1 MPTIQD
7 SKNLLVN
14 WLNKNQSW
22 NVQTNINKSWPTN
35 TKGVSVNN
43 ILPNQN
49 LKAWTQSKLQQKGII
64 QPTIQTN
71 NNSKIQA
78 QMDKWKQLNNQQ
90 NVNFVANQNNQSRF
104 IWLQNNNNLPST
116 DLWWNIIQENV
127 DKKKKEEFDRR
138 ANKPV
143 LNIPTKKS
151 EIEQFNKNQSETYRT
166 NENVIKDFH
175 YDVQKFWGQMTKE
188 QISQLY
194 PEFAGKEDIALMLQS
209 DLLPLVQNN
218 EFADMKKLSELY
230 PELLPKQKK
239 VWDQIL
245 KDQEKEGQQIK
256 DLAKKAE
263 KTLSRY
269 NVLSKNGEKYMQ
281 DVWQVGNFVDT
292 IRKEYKLPWNPSD
305 LDIINFGKENIP
317 ELKAILDDMEMLKSN
332 YNLTERDRDIIFENG
347 FDLWEWLYQAWA
359 DIQNFT
365 QNNQLWDWLDKKSST
380 WERQLSN
387 LWINGSSANTIANLP
402 KKTLDTA
409 EIPVNMVGEL
419 ASWLGQVWIAT
430 ERIATQQ
437 NRNED
442 WTVDTNGV
450 MKDIVMWWGG
460 AMTVW
465 WNTVMAI
472 PTAIYNLANE
482 TEAWAALTD
491 TTIGNADR
499 WLDKLLSW
507 KTLKWIWLDDNAIA
521 EWYNDQDEQTQAE
534 ARKILLTAIFH
545 KWSKGVWK
553 LKKLWNFEINSVEKA
568 LWDLA
573 KQKITIETNSPS
585 FKAKVE
591 QWLADGLMKVSDDWM
606 LTDAQWNNIGKVKV
620 RKMKTWEKVKYVV
633 DKVIADNRI
642 AWNKWELN
650 ADVNMNALPDNR
662 TFREKTESKINQAKE
677 TAYEWA
683 YQMWKMTRDAVD
695 TVKEWV
701 QDINVWDAVKGTA
714 EAVGKG
720 VKATSDLIDSW
731 KNAVTQWKNKVTN
744 TISKWVNAVKDT
756 VNENIVE
763 PYNKGRWKTNRS
775 LNWTEISQQWTQQ
788 LKSNPTSVTDNKIN
802 WDNYTQKNTNSKP
815 LNSVQLR
822 TIQSYNRMNPKT
834 ADTFKERY
842 GEDYGQFLAD
852 RWFTK
857 SADGGN
863 LNDMVEYKKDLLE
876 NKNELLNTV
885 EWTFKDQAIND
896 MIDHIVDYVVD
907 TVDRKNE
914 KRFKTLQEKA
924 NNEWLT
930 MSEINDMRQW
940 YSYHVKTGFFK
951 EQNAKWL
958 QKATNIYDNLKD
970 FLDKIWEERWLTSLR
985 EINKEIMKIQHI
997 IGWVSYKMNAQW
1009 ANNLFWLTDYVLW
1022 ATLSNPETVALFL
1035 AKQVAK
1041 MPAVKNAVANT
1052 VVWRR
1057 WNAKN
1062 RITKESKQ
1070 WEKENIKKIN
1080 EEKRQQAE
1088 QEKRVEAGRQLQSDL
1103 SKSDTKALPNKW
1115 GTDWG
1120 KNILTNWKTIIT
1132 DAKGNS
1138 KVKGQISEIDKRK
1151 PKEESESKPKNEV
1164 ISKKSAVTE
1173 KKTEVKEEK
1182 KAEQPKEEKQL
1193 ETRVENKQPEP
1204 KKDNIVTEK
1213 ATVTTKSEPKVE
1225 NKSEWNYN
1233 SISSVLKDY
1242 VGKELYFRKRKIKIL
1257 DDEQAIYAKNI
1268 DWPRWTNLQS
1278 QWLISLQ
1285 EFNHLIKNQ
1294 EKYKAEHE
1302 KSMQEEK
1309 ELERQEEEKK
1319 KEQEIRDKPI
1329 TDFINTID
1337 NKSLRTKAENDLKE
1351 MTRWKLD
1358 DWKIVNR
1365 SKAEYINYLVND
1377 LWFTPKE
1384 FPTWKTYPNWE
1395 PKVDYMIVNEKN
1407 VGYKSNKIENAYA
1420 RSLLEKPEEEISA
1433 EDEAVIDEL
1442 FNPKTTTE
1450 VTWEKNVVTA
1460 KSVDK
1465 KENTNIIGKNN
1476 SLTTKNTTNGWKD
1489 LWTAESWLNQGVWWA
1504 SESRDLQRTDWLS
1517 WTERDNTWWISW
1529 DLHKEQW
1536 NNDLIVDGKSAWPAI
1551 WQWQGKLLTR
1561 WEARAINQSSKDIL
1575 EKHKFSTDPKDYTAE
1590 EIETLRQY
1598 EWAWGLTN
1606 KWEDTKWVLDQ
1617 FYTPQTAI
1625 DAVWRLVDKYKNGKD
1640 TYTVLEPTVWTG
1652 RFIRDR
1658 ANEQYEWHEIDKT
1671 PWTIAQILHPEA
1683 KISVWDFEDQFMDFT
1698 GRRPQEYQWGKK
1710 DIVVWNPPY
1719 SQRITPQQ
1727 KNWLEPKIKRS
1738 EEFFIK
1744 KWIDVLEDW
1753 WILAMVV
1760 PSTFLSNPM
1769 TYAKEQIFD
1778 NATLVDA
1785 YRLPEWVFPYTQVGT
1800 DIVVFKKSKSLFK
1813 RENNLSDNKRFEQH
1827 PEKVLGEVK
1836 ERINRFGKLEKYVD
1850 WWWHPLDKLNA
1861 IYEDKKTIPE
1871 TKKEQA
1877 ENYSPIETR
1886 EETPIKQKTT
1896 TEITWEKNK
1905 VTEKT
1910 TAKKKPTKKWVKIE
1924 NQTLIRWDK
1933 TDIWDSVF
1941 GKWELDNKLLEYSR
1955 KTDINWYVEWPVG
1968 ELVEND
1974 PKNLNYYK
1982 GHAVIN
1988 DLYFAWDIY
1997 EKLEQIERDKV
2008 HISEEQ
2014 YKKQKEWLQAVMP
2027 EPYTIENHPFL
2038 SPLDQ
2043 NVMEFET
2050 NEIWNV
2056 YDSTAHDY
2064 VDKKLPIKDVFLERF
2079 RKNVSSS
2086 TVNKN
2091 LAREYINWEAM
2102 RSTSWWY
2109 GLSDEEKAA
2118 KARHEKSVVMEQV
2131 NEIFNDWL
2139 WNKLD
2144 KDVQQKILD
2153 KFNRENRSY
2162 VVPKYEN
2169 MALATRWIS
2178 KTFNWKPFKPQ
2189 PWQVEW
2195 INFLLSKWAWIVA
2208 HWVGHWKTIE
2218 WVVATREAQLRWW
2231 NKRPL
2236 IVAPWPTLYAQWV
2249 RTIKE
2254 LYPEW
2259 EIVNLWWLTKS
2270 DIKRLKDELW
2280 DDPRNWVK
2288 DGQVAILS
2296 MQWFGD
2302 HIEFRPNTQR
2312 ELEAKLH
2319 DVMETKDLNVRQSE
2333 SLDKKITQML
2343 APWKW
2348 ASSDKYTYSEKWDF
2362 LRTMYTSLLESD
2374 KSEFIDYFTEHTKQ
2388 EYPELSDEV
2397 IKADAEAM
2405 WNEKPVLLE
2414 DLGIDHITVDEMH
2427 NFKNVFTSAK
2437 MQEDEYWRKD
2447 VNRYGQIIKWTS
2459 SARWQKMY
2467 LATQYILD
2475 RNNNRNVFWLTATP
2489 FNNQPIEM
2497 YNMLSFVGRNEL
2509 EKMWLT
2515 NINDFFSRF
2524 AEFREWLAPKAS
2536 WTELEYKFIMKDFA
2550 NARDLQ
2556 RTITQFINY
2565 KWDSEDLIKPE
2576 KKLKV
2581 PVLKMS
2587 ELQKQRQ
2594 SELEYMALAKEN
2606 QWDVLKATNG
2616 MISNLVSPFIVAWT
2630 RAPTWWKDF
2639 LDNSPKLKYFADVL
2653 KELRAEWKQDWMFIY
2668 MPVGQEF
2675 HELYAEALSEYAGVP
2690 REKIWI
2696 IDSKTSAKKDE
2707 IAEKFRSG
2715 EVNVLIW
2722 GKNTAE
2728 WIDLQNNWYITAIT
2742 SVWWN
2747 PTERVQVDGRV
2758 WRQWNYNNEVLSVVP
2773 LIENS
2778 ADVIFMGKAD
2788 QKWSRI
2794 NNALE
2799 QMLFGGEWDLSA
2811 DEMMMSLMTEPE
2823 KKARTQINIQS
2834 QEIDKEIYWLNSQK
2848 DRLQELK
2855 RRINDAQKDPE
2866 EIQKQI
2872 DNEKQA
2878 WRSWR
2883 LPSLKDELKTATKAK
2898 EWIDAYKENNWEL
2911 PSIEDIDKQT
2921 LEIEKQVDEL
2931 RATQSDLKN
2940 NEDVLNNLIEEI
2952 KQKQADDAKWVKTYE
2967 DYLDD
2972 IKSDF
2977 KNAKRF
2983 GSKEELKEYLD
2994 NKKKNVLAN
3003 DKNKI
3008 TSWKTMAARVSRP
3021 SITMNVEEWEKKNNK
3036 SENAISNSKNKVTTN
3051 AAAIYNPV
3059 IRAVPPV
3066 KIWDF
3071 EIKTT
3076 TKTRADNYM
3085 QKYYPTTPWADVIEQ
3100 IDYLN
3105 GKVRW
3110 KGRKWTKRTKED
3122 RIWYRIKDDIILD
3135 DIIWKGIKIED
3146 KWKENTWYKLKS
3158 SSWKWIEWHVWDR
3171 VYAILQKKWLLK

>member
-22 NVQTNINKSWPTN
+22 NVQTNINKSWWTN

-49 LKAWTQSKLQQKGII
+49 LKAWTQNKLQQKWII
-64 QPTIQTN
+64 QPTTTTNTRQQILDNDPNIQ
-71 NNSKIQA
+71 KI
-78 QMDKWKQLNNQQ
+78 KQLWLQNDVRYAAAQQ
-90 NVNFVANQNNQSRF
+90 SQSRF
-104 IWLQNNNNLPST
+104 IWLQNNNLNNNQNKPLT
-116 DLWWNIIQENV
+116 DLAWNVIQENL
-127 DKKKKEEFDRR
+127 DAKRKSEFNRIL
-138 ANKPV
+138 NKPV
-143 LNIPTKKS
+143 LEIPTKKS
-151 EIEQFNKNQSETYRT
+151 EIENYNKKESERYRT
-166 NENVIKDFH
+166 DEQVIKDFH
-175 YDVQKFWGQMTKE
+175 YDVRNSNWTLTKE

-194 PEFAGKEDIALMLQS
+194 PEFQGKEDIALMLQA
-209 DLLPLVQNN
+209 DLLPLVQND
-218 EFADMKKLSELY
+218 EFADMKKLAEVY

-245 KDQEKEGQQIK
+245 KDQEKQGKEIK

-269 NVLSKNGEKYMQ
+269 NVLSKNWQQYME
-281 DVWQVGNFVDT
+281 DVYQLGNFVDT
-292 IRKEYKLPWNPSD
+292 IRAEYRLPWNPSD
-305 LDIINFGKENIP
+305 LDIINFGKERLP
-317 ELKAILDDMEMLKSN
+317 EVKELLDDMERLKSD
-332 YNLTERDRDIIFENG
+332 YNLTERDRDIILNNW
-347 FDLWEWLYQAWA
+347 FDIWEWLYQAWA

-365 QNNQLWDWLDKKSST
+365 QHNQLWDYLDKKSST

-387 LWINGSSANTIANLP
+387 LWINGGSANTIANLP

-409 EIPVNMVGEL
+409 EIPVNMVGGL
-419 ASWLGQVWIAT
+419 TSWVGKLWIAT

-442 WTVDTNGV
+442 WTTDYNGIV
-450 MKDIVMWWGG
+450 KDVIRWWGW
-460 AMTVW
+460 ALDIW

-472 PTAIYNLANE
+472 PTAIFHLANE
-482 TEAWAALTD
+482 TEAGAKLTD
-491 TTIGNADR
+491 ISLWNADR
-499 WLDKLLSW
+499 WLDELLGGEKLE
-507 KTLKWIWLDDNAIA
+507 WIWLENNAISKR
-521 EWYNDQDEQTQAE
+521 YNNQDEQTKE
-534 ARKILLTAIFH
+534 ELRKVILTAILH
-545 KWSKGVWK
+545 KWSKEVKGLKERWELWVEAVNNAFMKAWK
-553 LKKLWNFEINSVEKA
+553 DPKRWKAVE
-568 LWDLA
+568 
-573 KQKITIETNSPS
+573 S
-585 FKAKVE
+585 FKENWIMDENWNVTPWNRKAVATAVAKEFTKTFWENLKTNFSMYNDVLRKRR
-591 QWLADGLMKVSDDWM
+591 WK
-606 LTDAQWNNIGKVKV
+606 TTVK
-620 RKMKTWEKVKYVV
+620 
-633 DKVIADNRI
+633 
-642 AWNKWELN
+642 
-650 ADVNMNALPDNR
+650 DNR
-662 TFREKTESKINQAKE
+662 TFRDKAGEK
-677 TAYEWA
+677 AYNAGVKAREIYDSVKGW
-683 YQMWKMTRDAVD
+683 VE
-695 TVKEWV
+695 TVKAWV
-701 QDINVWDAVKGTA
+701 QNINVWDTVKNTA
-714 EAVGKG
+714 EMVGKG
-720 VKATSDLIDSW
+720 VKATSDLYKKW

-744 TISKWVNAVKDT
+744 AVKENVVDPFKKWYEWVKDT
-756 VNENIVE
+756 VKENVVD
-763 PYNKGRWKTNRS
+763 PYNKGRWKTTVNK
-775 LNWTEISQQWTQQ
+775 WTVKQEWQPQESNST
-788 LKSNPTSVTDNKIN
+788 LKSDTKVN
-802 WDNYTQKNTNSKP
+802 WDNYTEKKTNSKT
-815 LNSVQLR
+815 LNNTQLQ
-822 TIQSYNRMNPKT
+822 IQQNENRMNPSEIRE
-834 ADTFKERY
+834 FKNRY
-842 GEDYGQFLAD
+842 KKDYWQVMYEW
-852 RWFTK
+852 WFTK
-857 SADGGN
+857 TRDENIDDMGEYINNLIKEKSDSISSIEWTYKDKRLAKMIKYMIRYASRTQDDAMFDKYNKLSSKHSKDWITTKEADDMRREFSYKIKTWFWNDKNSEKIALATNLYSGVKDVLDEIAEANWFTDMRKINDEIAMRQHIRKWMIDKADGQSAN
-863 LNDMVEYKKDLLE
+863 NVY
-876 NKNELLNTV
+876 
-885 EWTFKDQAIND
+885 WIND
-896 MIDHIVDYVVD
+896 YILMA
-907 TVDRKNE
+907 E
-914 KRFKTLQEKA
+914 AF
-924 NNEWLT
+924 
-930 MSEINDMRQW
+930 
-940 YSYHVKTGFFK
+940 
-951 EQNAKWL
+951 
-958 QKATNIYDNLKD
+958 
-970 FLDKIWEERWLTSLR
+970 
-985 EINKEIMKIQHI
+985 
-997 IGWVSYKMNAQW
+997 
-1009 ANNLFWLTDYVLW
+1009 
-1022 ATLSNPETVALFL
+1022 SNPETATLFVW
-1035 AKQVAK
+1035 KQLL
-1041 MPAVKNAVANT
+1041 KNKKIRNKVLNAT
-1052 VVWRR
+1052 VWWRK
-1057 WNAKN
+1057 NAKN
-1062 RITKESKQ
+1062 RITSESRQEVKNKIKSIAEWKKLQESMRWWKQ
-1070 WEKENIKKIN
+1070 P
-1080 EEKRQQAE
+1080 
-1088 QEKRVEAGRQLQSDL
+1088 
-1103 SKSDTKALPNKW
+1103 ALPEYIKFS
-1115 GTDWG
+1115 
-1120 KNILTNWKTIIT
+1120 KIT
-1132 DAKGNS
+1132 
-1138 KVKGQISEIDKRK
+1138 EIDKRK
-1151 PKEESESKPKNEV
+1151 TTSEDNTPPTEWDTTEKKSETPKKESKPKNKV
-1164 ISKKSAVTE
+1164 TAKKPVEKKTE
-1173 KKTEVKEEK
+1173 AKTEVKEEK
-1182 KAEQPKEEKQL
+1182 KAEQPKAKKDNKKLTIEERNAEFEKSVDENKLNEIREYAKENGKLNIVPIGIRKTLQLKNHGVMLSKAEIEILEKEWLLKWTEQPKEWKQL
-1193 ETRVENKQPEP
+1193 ETRAETKQPEP
-1204 KKDNIVTEK
+1204 KKDNVVTANERLKANWFEDIDTKWINLNNIDVKKMSDILNKSRDYRLGKDENWEYRVGYGDWTPKEKVNGDEAQLLMNIRDKKAPEEMKWYTWDKALTGAKLWYNKPTKNVATEK
-1213 ATVTTKSEPKVE
+1213 ATGTEKPKNLVTNKPIDNSSITWRFRNLTLQDYKEMQKYQWVE
-1225 NKSEWNYN
+1225 NQLINWDEEWYITGKIKAELLNTEKPLIPNAEIDESELYPV
-1233 SISSVLKDY
+1233 SYEDL
-1242 VGKELYFRKRKIKIL
+1242 KELV
-1257 DDEQAIYAKNI
+1257 D
-1268 DWPRWTNLQS
+1268 
-1278 QWLISLQ
+1278 
-1285 EFNHLIKNQ
+1285 
-1294 EKYKAEHE
+1294 
-1302 KSMQEEK
+1302 
-1309 ELERQEEEKK
+1309 KK
-1319 KEQEIRDKPI
+1319 KEIQDAERKLMKKNDDNLSQQIEDLRYEYDNEMLPNLWIYEVEDVDKAVSI
-1329 TDFINTID
+1329 IEKTMQDAHFQFFKD
-1337 NKSLRTKAENDLKE
+1337 KE
-1351 MTRWKLD
+1351 WIKPLVEKY
-1358 DWKIVNR
+1358 W
-1365 SKAEYINYLVND
+1365 NY
-1377 LWFTPKE
+1377 
-1384 FPTWKTYPNWE
+1384 WE
-1395 PKVDYMIVNEKN
+1395 Q
-1407 VGYKSNKIENAYA
+1407 
-1420 RSLLEKPEEEISA
+1420 
-1433 EDEAVIDEL
+1433 
-1442 FNPKTTTE
+1442 
-1450 VTWEKNVVTA
+1450 W

-1551 WQWQGKLLTR
+1551 WQWQWKLLTR

-1598 EWAWGLTN
+1598 EWAGGLTN

-1625 DAVWRLVDKYKNGKD
+1625 DAVWHLVDKYKNGKD

-1744 KWIDVLEDW
+1744 KWIDVLDDW

-1785 YRLPEWVFPYTQVGT
+1785 YRLPEWVLPYTQVGT

-1877 ENYSPIETR
+1877 ENYSPVETR

-1905 VTEKT
+1905 VTAKT
-1910 TAKKKPTKKWVKIE
+1910 TTKKKPTKKWVKIE

-1933 TDIWDSVF
+1933 TDIGDSVF
-1941 GKWELDNKLLEYSR
+1941 GKWELDNKLLEYSK

-1997 EKLEQIERDKV
+1997 EKLEQLERDKV
-2008 HISEEQ
+2008 HISEAQ

-2348 ASSDKYTYSEKWDF
+2348 ASSDKYVYSEKWEF

-2715 EVNVLIW
+2715 EINVLIW

-2758 WRQWNYNNEVLSVVP
+2758 WRQWNFNNEVLSVVP

-2931 RATQSDLKN
+2931 RATQSELKN
-2940 NEDVLNNLIEEI
+2940 NEDILNNLIEEI

-3003 DKNKI
+3003 GKNKI
-3008 TSWKTMAARVSRP
+3008 TNW
-3021 SITMNVEEWEKKNNK
+3021 
-3036 SENAISNSKNKVTTN
+3036 
-3051 AAAIYNPV
+3051 
-3059 IRAVPPV
+3059 
-3066 KIWDF
+3066 
-3071 EIKTT
+3071 
-3076 TKTRADNYM
+3076 
-3085 QKYYPTTPWADVIEQ
+3085 
-3100 IDYLN
+3100 
-3105 GKVRW
+3105 
-3110 KGRKWTKRTKED
+3110 
-3122 RIWYRIKDDIILD
+3122 
-3135 DIIWKGIKIED
+3135 
-3146 KWKENTWYKLKS
+3146 
-3158 SSWKWIEWHVWDR
+3158 
-3171 VYAILQKKWLLK
+3171 

>member
-1 MPTIQD
+1 MFDPEI
-7 SKNLLVN
+7 VF
-14 WLNKNQSW
+14 
-22 NVQTNINKSWPTN
+22 
-35 TKGVSVNN
+35 GVDENG
-43 ILPNQN
+43 
-49 LKAWTQSKLQQKGII
+49 KLQ
-64 QPTIQTN
+64 
-71 NNSKIQA
+71 A
-78 QMDKWKQLNNQQ
+78 
-90 NVNFVANQNNQSRF
+90 
-104 IWLQNNNNLPST
+104 
-116 DLWWNIIQENV
+116 
-127 DKKKKEEFDRR
+127 
-138 ANKPV
+138 
-143 LNIPTKKS
+143 
-151 EIEQFNKNQSETYRT
+151 ETYR
-166 NENVIKDFH
+166 N
-175 YDVQKFWGQMTKE
+175 
-188 QISQLY
+188 
-194 PEFAGKEDIALMLQS
+194 
-209 DLLPLVQNN
+209 
-218 EFADMKKLSELY
+218 
-230 PELLPKQKK
+230 
-239 VWDQIL
+239 
-245 KDQEKEGQQIK
+245 
-256 DLAKKAE
+256 
-263 KTLSRY
+263 
-269 NVLSKNGEKYMQ
+269 
-281 DVWQVGNFVDT
+281 
-292 IRKEYKLPWNPSD
+292 
-305 LDIINFGKENIP
+305 
-317 ELKAILDDMEMLKSN
+317 
-332 YNLTERDRDIIFENG
+332 
-347 FDLWEWLYQAWA
+347 
-359 DIQNFT
+359 
-365 QNNQLWDWLDKKSST
+365 
-380 WERQLSN
+380 
-387 LWINGSSANTIANLP
+387 
-402 KKTLDTA
+402 
-409 EIPVNMVGEL
+409 
-419 ASWLGQVWIAT
+419 
-430 ERIATQQ
+430 
-437 NRNED
+437 
-442 WTVDTNGV
+442 
-450 MKDIVMWWGG
+450 
-460 AMTVW
+460 
-465 WNTVMAI
+465 
-472 PTAIYNLANE
+472 
-482 TEAWAALTD
+482 
-491 TTIGNADR
+491 
-499 WLDKLLSW
+499 
-507 KTLKWIWLDDNAIA
+507 
-521 EWYNDQDEQTQAE
+521 
-534 ARKILLTAIFH
+534 
-545 KWSKGVWK
+545 
-553 LKKLWNFEINSVEKA
+553 
-568 LWDLA
+568 
-573 KQKITIETNSPS
+573 
-585 FKAKVE
+585 
-591 QWLADGLMKVSDDWM
+591 DGL
-606 LTDAQWNNIGKVKV
+606 
-620 RKMKTWEKVKYVV
+620 
-633 DKVIADNRI
+633 
-642 AWNKWELN
+642 
-650 ADVNMNALPDNR
+650 
-662 TFREKTESKINQAKE
+662 
-677 TAYEWA
+677 
-683 YQMWKMTRDAVD
+683 
-695 TVKEWV
+695 WV
-701 QDINVWDAVKGTA
+701 
-714 EAVGKG
+714 
-720 VKATSDLIDSW
+720 
-731 KNAVTQWKNKVTN
+731 
-744 TISKWVNAVKDT
+744 
-756 VNENIVE
+756 
-763 PYNKGRWKTNRS
+763 Y
-775 LNWTEISQQWTQQ
+775 
-788 LKSNPTSVTDNKIN
+788 
-802 WDNYTQKNTNSKP
+802 
-815 LNSVQLR
+815 
-822 TIQSYNRMNPKT
+822 
-834 ADTFKERY
+834 
-842 GEDYGQFLAD
+842 
-852 RWFTK
+852 
-857 SADGGN
+857 
-863 LNDMVEYKKDLLE
+863 
-876 NKNELLNTV
+876 
-885 EWTFKDQAIND
+885 
-896 MIDHIVDYVVD
+896 
-907 TVDRKNE
+907 
-914 KRFKTLQEKA
+914 
-924 NNEWLT
+924 
-930 MSEINDMRQW
+930 
-940 YSYHVKTGFFK
+940 
-951 EQNAKWL
+951 
-958 QKATNIYDNLKD
+958 
-970 FLDKIWEERWLTSLR
+970 
-985 EINKEIMKIQHI
+985 
-997 IGWVSYKMNAQW
+997 
-1009 ANNLFWLTDYVLW
+1009 
-1022 ATLSNPETVALFL
+1022 
-1035 AKQVAK
+1035 
-1041 MPAVKNAVANT
+1041 
-1052 VVWRR
+1052 
-1057 WNAKN
+1057 
-1062 RITKESKQ
+1062 
-1070 WEKENIKKIN
+1070 
-1080 EEKRQQAE
+1080 
-1088 QEKRVEAGRQLQSDL
+1088 
-1103 SKSDTKALPNKW
+1103 
-1115 GTDWG
+1115 
-1120 KNILTNWKTIIT
+1120 
-1132 DAKGNS
+1132 
-1138 KVKGQISEIDKRK
+1138 
-1151 PKEESESKPKNEV
+1151 
-1164 ISKKSAVTE
+1164 
-1173 KKTEVKEEK
+1173 
-1182 KAEQPKEEKQL
+1182 
-1193 ETRVENKQPEP
+1193 
-1204 KKDNIVTEK
+1204 
-1213 ATVTTKSEPKVE
+1213 
-1225 NKSEWNYN
+1225 
-1233 SISSVLKDY
+1233 
-1242 VGKELYFRKRKIKIL
+1242 
-1257 DDEQAIYAKNI
+1257 
-1268 DWPRWTNLQS
+1268 
-1278 QWLISLQ
+1278 
-1285 EFNHLIKNQ
+1285 
-1294 EKYKAEHE
+1294 
-1302 KSMQEEK
+1302 
-1309 ELERQEEEKK
+1309 
-1319 KEQEIRDKPI
+1319 DKPI
-1329 TDFINTID
+1329 Q
-1337 NKSLRTKAENDLKE
+1337 
-1351 MTRWKLD
+1351 
-1358 DWKIVNR
+1358 
-1365 SKAEYINYLVND
+1365 
-1377 LWFTPKE
+1377 
-1384 FPTWKTYPNWE
+1384 PNA
-1395 PKVDYMIVNEKN
+1395 PF
-1407 VGYKSNKIENAYA
+1407 
-1420 RSLLEKPEEEISA
+1420 LE
-1433 EDEAVIDEL
+1433 
-1442 FNPKTTTE
+1442 
-1450 VTWEKNVVTA
+1450 TWEVNLREFI

-1476 SLTTKNTTNGWKD
+1476 SLTTKNSKNGWKD

-1517 WTERDNTWWISW
+1517 WTERDNAWWISW

-1575 EKHKFSTDPKDYTAE
+1575 EKHKFSTNPKDYTAE

-1598 EWAWGLTN
+1598 EWAGGLTN

-1625 DAVWRLVDKYKNGKD
+1625 DAVWHLVDKYKNGKD

-1744 KWIDVLEDW
+1744 KWIDVLDNW

-1877 ENYSPIETR
+1877 ESYSPVETR

-1905 VTEKT
+1905 VTAKT
-1910 TAKKKPTKKWVKIE
+1910 TAKNKPTKKWVKIE
-1924 NQTLIRWDK
+1924 NQTIITWDK
-1933 TDIWDSVF
+1933 TDIGDSVF
-1941 GKWELDNKLLEYSR
+1941 GKWELDNKLLEYSK

-1982 GHAVIN
+1982 MHAVIN

-1997 EKLEQIERDKV
+1997 EKLEQLERDKT
-2008 HISEEQ
+2008 HMSEAQ

-2079 RKNVSSS
+2079 RRNVSPS

-2162 VVPKYEN
+2162 VVLKYEN

-2270 DIKRLKDELW
+2270 DIKRLKEELW

-2302 HIEFRPNTQR
+2302 HIEFKPWTQR

-2348 ASSDKYTYSEKWDF
+2348 ASSDKYVYSEKWDF
-2362 LRTMYTSLLESD
+2362 LRTMYTSLLEND

-2437 MQEDEYWRKD
+2437 MQEDEYWKKD

-2675 HELYAEALSEYAGVP
+2675 HELYAEALSEYAGIP

-2742 SVWWN
+2742 SVGWN

-2921 LEIEKQVDEL
+2921 LDIEKQVDEL
-2931 RATQSDLKN
+2931 RATQSELKN

-3003 DKNKI
+3003 GKNKI
-3008 TSWKTMAARVSRP
+3008 TNW
-3021 SITMNVEEWEKKNNK
+3021 
-3036 SENAISNSKNKVTTN
+3036 
-3051 AAAIYNPV
+3051 
-3059 IRAVPPV
+3059 
-3066 KIWDF
+3066 
-3071 EIKTT
+3071 
-3076 TKTRADNYM
+3076 
-3085 QKYYPTTPWADVIEQ
+3085 
-3100 IDYLN
+3100 
-3105 GKVRW
+3105 
-3110 KGRKWTKRTKED
+3110 
-3122 RIWYRIKDDIILD
+3122 
-3135 DIIWKGIKIED
+3135 
-3146 KWKENTWYKLKS
+3146 
-3158 SSWKWIEWHVWDR
+3158 
-3171 VYAILQKKWLLK
+3171 